1 MTGDIDNEY
10 LDKKQYQNTDE
21 LDDTEINEMEAI
33 LNDSEMSDDDVKPS
47 DIKKYVEQYCK
58 KNLLS

>member
-21 LDDTEINEMEAI
+21 LDDTEINEIEEI
-33 LNDSEMSDDDVKPS
+33 LNDSEMSEDDVKPS
-47 DIKKYVEQYCK
+47 DIKKYVE
-58 KNLLS
+58 